1 MKNVIFMVVITMA
14 VMGLFLSIKEP
25 FLAGIMFGSGIA
37 CIAWQIEKDSRKG
50 FD

>member
-14 VMGLFLSIKEP
+14 GMGLFLSIEEP